1 VREVEFVNIFKKL
14 GHKVTQSTHKVTQCF
29 SLCSLGLCVSV
40 FRKKNIVK
48 FHYIRLMKNI
58 LFLFALL
65 TCFTAFAQ
73 EGPVSTIKEN
83 GKHFKAIE
91 FTVKKNTFYTQII
104 PQFLS
109 TSLTVEIN
117 TNQNFNGSYVLLG
130 GTEKYELNKDDEN
143 TENVQQDAER
153 GSNQSSKLL
162 ISKTPF
168 QFFSFYTGNLEG
180 TIRINLLYAAPLKKS
195 YLKDT
200 KKKSAADC
208 NIQPESIDQS
218 IWRVG
223 LPDPAPNPAYSQVK
237 HIILHHAAGSNTDS
251 DYLGTVRNY
260 YLLHTQTNGWDDI
273 GYNFL
278 VAPNGDIYDGR
289 QGDSLGDDN
298 VIGAH
303 MCARNTNT
311 MGICLLGNYQSTG
324 YLPSDTALASIN
336 DLIVWKLWKEQLL
349 NAYDSSLHPV
359 TAPVMYLGV
368 IAGHRQGCN
377 PGYTSCPG
385 IDYLNL
391 IEPKVR
397 AQVAIRLA
405 NCTPLGVNSTIK
417 KDLLIYPNPSR
428 GMPINII
435 APDKIKQ
442 VMVYNSIG
450 QLILCKESDDYKLE
464 IDNLKEQGLFLI
476 KIKTE
481 KRIYFEKV
489 QIDF

>member
-1 VREVEFVNIFKKL
+1 
-14 GHKVTQSTHKVTQCF
+14 
-29 SLCSLGLCVSV
+29 
-40 FRKKNIVK
+40 
-48 FHYIRLMKNI
+48 MKNI
-58 LFLFALL
+58 LFLFTLL
-65 TCFTAFAQ
+65 TYFTAYAQ
-73 EGPVSTIKEN
+73 EGPVATIKEN

-91 FTVKKNTFYTQII
+91 FIVKKNTFYTQII
-104 PQFLS
+104 PQFTG
-109 TSLTVEIN
+109 TSLTVEAN
-117 TNQNFNGSYVLLG
+117 ANQSFEGSYLLLE
-130 GTEKYELNKDDEN
+130 GTNKFLLNKDDEN
-143 TENVQQDAER
+143 TENVQQSAER
-153 GSNQSSKLL
+153 SSKQSSNLIISNQ
-162 ISKTPF
+162 PF
-168 QFFSFYTGNLEG
+168 QFFSFYSGKLEG

-195 YLKDT
+195 YLQDS
-200 KKKSAADC
+200 KKKSLDDC
-208 NIQPESIDQS
+208 NTKPESIDQS

-237 HIILHHAAGSNTDS
+237 HIVLHHAAGSNTNT

-311 MGICLLGNYQSTG
+311 MGICLLGNYESTG

-359 TAPVMYLGV
+359 AAPVMYLGV

-405 NCTPLGVNSTIK
+405 NCTPLGVNNSVK
-417 KDLLIYPNPSR
+417 KEILIYPNPSR

-442 VMVYNSIG
+442 VKVYNSIG
-450 QLILCKESDDYKLE
+450 QLIYIKDCDDYRLE
-464 IDNLKEQGLFLI
+464 IDNLNEQGLFFL

-481 KRIYFEKV
+481 KSTYTEKV
-489 QIDF
+489 QFNF